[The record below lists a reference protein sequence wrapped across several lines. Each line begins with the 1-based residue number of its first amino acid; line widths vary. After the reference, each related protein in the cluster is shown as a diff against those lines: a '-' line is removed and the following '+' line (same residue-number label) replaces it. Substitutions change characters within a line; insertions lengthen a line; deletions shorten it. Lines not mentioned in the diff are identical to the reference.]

1 MPYLKSKNLTTNSKR
16 RNEESGKANRKLIY
30 IGGEIRFQSEQD
42 LENYIEAY
50 FDTIF
55 PDLVLI
61 KRQHSFKMQRCDLLC
76 SSKLDKHAV
85 IIELKNEEDRELVS
99 QLVRYRKI
107 ILQNQSFADQIDYS
121 LPIKLI
127 AIAPSFHDDNYTDK
141 EASKFENDIFLWKF
155 HVEYQ
160 TTGAKFQLEGK
171 NYDILYPVFGLP
183 GSLQNEDL
191 QNTVLPAFTH
201 NFKSNLPVD
210 THQNFRIIRELFMAQ
225 PKIKEMVSPTYRK
238 ILYGTGEGENHKKLA
253 EITNTSKG
261 IWLFLW
267 LPTTVKTKIK
277 IPVARFGFVLA
288 ANNSHFAQDSVVEWL
303 VCTKTTINLEDQS
316 NNKICLSFDRHGMA
330 KWTSANMY
338 LSQASIGSINT
349 LDLFIYLLKGTTRP
363 FDDSIW
369 KWWSEQEKNT
379 PTNLGWYIDLAIQT
393 WNYRIK

>member
-1 MPYLKSKNLTTNSKR
+1 MPYLKSKHLTTNLKNW
-16 RNEESGKANRKLIY
+16 NEDSDKANRKLIY
-30 IGGEIRFQSEQD
+30 IGGKIRFQSEQY
-42 LENYIEAY
+42 LEDYIEAY

-55 PDLVLI
+55 PELVLI
-61 KRQHSFKMQRCDLLC
+61 KRQHSLKMQRCDLLC
-76 SSKLDKHAV
+76 CSKLHKQAV
-85 IIELKNEEDRELVS
+85 IIELKNEEDRGLVS
-99 QLVRYRKI
+99 QLMRYRKI
-107 ILQNQSFADQIDYS
+107 ISQNQSFAELIDYS

-127 AIAPSFHDDNYTDK
+127 AIAPTFHEDNYTDK
-141 EASKFENDIFLWKF
+141 EASKFENDISFWKF
-155 HVEYQ
+155 HVEYD
-160 TTGAKFQLEGK
+160 TTGTKFQLEGK
-171 NYDILYPVFGLP
+171 SYDVLYPVFGLP
-183 GSLQNEDL
+183 RSLQNEVI

-225 PKIKEMVSPTYRK
+225 PKMKEMVSPTYRK

-267 LPTTVKTKIK
+267 LPTRVKTKIK

-303 VCTKTTINLEDQS
+303 VCTKTTVNIEDQS

-338 LSQASIGSINT
+338 LCQAGGYINT
-349 LDLFIYLLKGTTRP
+349 LDLFIYLLKGANRP

-369 KWWSEQEKNT
+369 EWWRSQEKNT
-379 PTNLGWYIDLAIQT
+379 PTNLGWYIDLAIKT